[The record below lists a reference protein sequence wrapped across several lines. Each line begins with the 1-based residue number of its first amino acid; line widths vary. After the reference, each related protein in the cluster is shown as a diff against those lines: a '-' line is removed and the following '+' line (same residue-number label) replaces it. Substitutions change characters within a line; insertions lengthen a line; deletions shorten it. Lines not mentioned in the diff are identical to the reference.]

1 MGLRS
6 HKALFVALACALV
19 LSLASFWFVPAAFAA
34 DGPAPGAW
42 LRPVSGAVTRPFVQ
56 PRSHYGAG
64 HRGVDFVAA
73 AGTPVRA
80 ANSGVVAFAGT
91 VAGTLHVVVSHA
103 GGLRTSSSFLATITV
118 HRGDHVK
125 RGAVLG
131 TAGGGVGEHAGVL
144 HFGLRVGER
153 YVDPMALF
161 APTDLSKLIRL
172 APVRQSAQQGFD
184 PPAVESRSLA
194 DSLYLPQD
202 VHALVAPE
210 EDDGGLFGGISSAFG
225 DLSDSVDGAL
235 HSRGAQLLGDGAMWL
250 WRRSVL
256 AKPVADVWT
265 MGQRLVSY
273 ARSRETCTDDTKQ
286 PSSGG
291 GSGHLVMTVAGI
303 NSSQGAKGGALNVDA
318 AALGYREGEVT
329 SFTYARDG
337 VAYTKED
344 TYSELHGEAKSLR
357 DQLRALQ
364 RKNPGREVDLVA
376 HSQGGVVVTDFLAHY
391 YKISDPTLPP
401 LGSVVTLSS
410 PLQGA
415 PAATSGARIRESATG
430 RFLMDQADKVGG
442 GMLPPS
448 SGKSTAELAET
459 SEFMKRLR
467 SSKLPEQI
475 DLTSIGAT
483 DDFIVPAD
491 QTTRSDART
500 ITVNPAGPS
509 DHTAVYRDPAAMDV
523 ARLALEQRP
532 LPCVGFVAGVR
543 GAIEPV
549 VIDRIE
555 RQAGDSIGQRT
566 DIVDV
571 LLGRGDLP

>member
-6 HKALFVALACALV
+6 HSAWFVALSSALV
-19 LSLASFWFVPAAFAA
+19 CSLISFCFVPAAVAV

-42 LRPVSGAVTRPFVQ
+42 ARPVAGAVSRPFVQ

-64 HRGVDFVAA
+64 HRGVDFVAP

-80 ANSGVVAFAGT
+80 ANSGVVAFAGN

-103 GGLRTSSSFLATITV
+103 GGLRTSSSFLATIAV
-118 HRGDHVK
+118 HRGDRVT

-161 APTDLSKLIRL
+161 APTDLSRLIRL
-172 APVRQSAQQGFD
+172 APVRQPAQQGFD

-194 DSLYLPQD
+194 ESLHLPKD
-202 VHALVAPE
+202 MHAIVAPE
-210 EDDGGLFGGISSAFG
+210 ADGGLFDGISSAFG
-225 DLSDSVDGAL
+225 DLTDTVDGAI
-235 HSRGAQLLGDGAMWL
+235 HSRGAQLVGEGAMWL
-250 WRRSVL
+250 WRRSAL
-256 AKPVADVWT
+256 AQPVADVRT
-265 MGQRLVSY
+265 MGERLLAY
-273 ARSRETCTDDTKQ
+273 ARSRETCTDDTRQ

-303 NSSQGAKGGALNVDA
+303 NSSQGANGGGLAVDA
-318 AALGYREGEVT
+318 AALGYRSGEVT
-329 SFTYARDG
+329 SFTYSRDG
-337 VAYTKED
+337 MAYTKED
-344 TYSELHGEAKSLR
+344 TYSELRGEAKSLGN
-357 DQLRALQ
+357 QLRALQ
-364 RKNPGREVDLVA
+364 RRNPGREVDLVA
-376 HSQGGVVVTDFLAHY
+376 HSQGGVVVAEFLAHVY
-391 YKISDPTLPP
+391 DTGDPTLPP

-430 RFLMDQADKVGG
+430 RFLMDEADAAGG

-448 SGKSTAELAET
+448 SGKSTAQLAET
-459 SEFMKRLR
+459 SRFMTRLR
-467 SSKLPEQI
+467 SSKLPDQI

-491 QTTRSDART
+491 QTTRADAQN

-509 DHTAVYRDPAAMDV
+509 DHTAVYRDPAAMDA

-532 LPCVGFVAGVR
+532 LPCVGIVAGVR

-549 VIDRIE
+549 VINRVEHQI
-555 RQAGDSIGQRT
+555 GDSIGRRA
-566 DIVDV
+566 DAVDV
-571 LLGRGDLP
+571 LLGQGDLP